1 MDRIIRKLSNSRPL
15 TLSAVV
21 LYGVIEFV
29 ALRRSQVLA
38 QDLNQD

>member
-1 MDRIIRKLSNSRPL
+1 MDRLIRKISSSRPL

-29 ALRRSQVLA
+29 ALRRSHVLA
-38 QDLNQD
+38 QDLNAE